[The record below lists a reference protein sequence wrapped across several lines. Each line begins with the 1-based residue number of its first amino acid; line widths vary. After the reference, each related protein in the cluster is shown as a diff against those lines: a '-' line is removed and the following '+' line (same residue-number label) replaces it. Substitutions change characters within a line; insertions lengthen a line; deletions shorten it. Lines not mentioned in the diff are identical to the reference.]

1 MTHVIRDDSYPPSC
15 GKYSRKSSD
24 CRTGRASYRPVG
36 GYLRI
41 RSNFQKAHDRIGRG
55 FFFTLEKFKMNK
67 TTDTPRN
74 KQTET
79 KGKLG
84 DSMLGSE
91 ILVKALEKEGVDTIF
106 AYPGG
111 ASMELHQALTHSKQI
126 RTILPRHEQGG
137 SFAAEGYAR
146 ATGKVGV
153 CMATSGPGAT
163 NLVTGIA
170 DAYMDSIPLVTVT
183 GQVPQA
189 MIGKG
194 GFQETD
200 FYGMTLPVVKH
211 SFLVTDVTEIPTI
224 IRQAFKIANSGRP
237 GPVVVDIPKNIQQTR
252 AQAFFPDDVNIE
264 GFDPESKKISDLE
277 LNEIIG
283 LIEKSKRPLLYVG
296 GGIISADASDALR
309 KFVDATGI
317 PVTTTIM
324 GLGAFPETHKLSLRW
339 LGMHG
344 SAYANWA
351 VSGEFEKD
359 KEGNSVKVTDGSDLL
374 LALGVRFDDRVTGKV
389 EKFCE
394 NGTIVHIDIDPSE
407 INKNRT
413 VTLPIISDVKYAL
426 ERLAEM
432 VSERPLQT
440 KFDSWQNQVRD
451 WKEKAPFGY
460 HVTEEVMKSQHMKDH
475 LSGSA
480 NEVIL
485 PQMVIDE
492 LYKLTE
498 GDAILTTGVGQH
510 QMWSCQYFLSENP
523 RQVLTSAGLGAMGFG
538 YPAALGAKVARP
550 DKQVIDIDGDG
561 SFLMNVQELATAKIE
576 KIAAKA
582 IILNNQHLGMVV
594 QWEDRFYA
602 GNRGHTY
609 LGNPDDMKQIYPDY
623 VEMIKGFGLPVE
635 RVMFKRDLKAAIQR
649 MLDSDEAYVLDVV
662 VPYTEH
668 VLPFIPAGH
677 TVADMIWKE

>member
-1 MTHVIRDDSYPPSC
+1 MS
-15 GKYSRKSSD
+15 
-24 CRTGRASYRPVG
+24 
-36 GYLRI
+36 
-41 RSNFQKAHDRIGRG
+41 
-55 FFFTLEKFKMNK
+55 K
-67 TTDTPRN
+67 TTDTPKS
-74 KQTET
+74 KQAET
-79 KGKLG
+79 KGKLEA
-84 DSMLGSE
+84 SMLGSD

-111 ASMELHQALTHSKQI
+111 ASMEFHQALTRSKQI

-170 DAYMDSIPLVTVT
+170 DAYMDSIPLVAVT

-211 SFLVTDVTEIPTI
+211 SFLITDITEIPAVVK
-224 IRQAFKIANSGRP
+224 QAFKIASSGRP
-237 GPVVVDIPKNIQQTR
+237 GPVVIDVPKNIQQTR
-252 AQAFFPDDVNIE
+252 AQVLFPDKVNIE
-264 GFDPESKKISDLE
+264 GFNPESKRISDIE

-296 GGIISADASDALR
+296 GGIISAHASDALR
-309 KFVDATGI
+309 KLVDATGI

-324 GLGAFPETHKLSLRW
+324 GLGAFPETHELSLRW

-359 KEGNSVKVTDGSDLL
+359 KKGNSVKVADGADLL

-394 NGTIVHIDIDPSE
+394 HGTIVHIDIDPSE
-407 INKNRT
+407 INKNRK
-413 VTLPIISDVKYAL
+413 VTLPIVSDVKYAL

-432 VSERPLQT
+432 TSERPLQT
-440 KFDSWQNQVRD
+440 KFDAWQKQVGI
-451 WKEKAPFGY
+451 WKKKAPFSY
-460 HVTEEVMKSQHMKDH
+460 KVTEEVIKSQHMKDH
-475 LSGSA
+475 LSGSE

-485 PQMVIDE
+485 PQMVIEE

-510 QMWSCQYFLSENP
+510 QMWSCQYFLSDNP

-594 QWEDRFYA
+594 QWEDRFYDS
-602 GNRGHTY
+602 NRGHTY

-623 VEMIKGFGLPVE
+623 VGMIKGFGLPVE
-635 RVMFKRDLKAAIQR
+635 RVMYKRDLKAALQR
-649 MLDSDEAYVLDVV
+649 MLESDEAYVLDVV

>member
-1 MTHVIRDDSYPPSC
+1 MS
-15 GKYSRKSSD
+15 
-24 CRTGRASYRPVG
+24 
-36 GYLRI
+36 
-41 RSNFQKAHDRIGRG
+41 
-55 FFFTLEKFKMNK
+55 E
-67 TTDTPRN
+67 TTETKKNP
-74 KQTET
+74 QTET
-79 KGKLG
+79 KGELG
-84 DSMLGSE
+84 PSLLGCE
-91 ILVKALEKEGVDTIF
+91 ILVRALEREGVDTIF

-111 ASMELHQALTHSKQI
+111 ASMEFHQALTRSQQI

-137 SFAAEGYAR
+137 VFAAEGYAR
-146 ATGKVGV
+146 ATGKAGV

-170 DAYMDSIPLVTVT
+170 DAYMDSIPLVSIT

-211 SFLVTDVTEIPTI
+211 SFLVTDINEIPTVVK
-224 IRQAFKIANSGRP
+224 QAFKIATSGRP
-237 GPVVVDIPKNIQQTR
+237 GPVVVDVPKNIQQTR
-252 AQAFFPDDVNIE
+252 AQVFFPDEVDIK
-264 GFDPESKKISDLE
+264 GFDPESKKASDLE
-277 LNEIIG
+277 LNEIVG
-283 LIEKSKRPLLYVG
+283 LIEKSERPVLYVG
-296 GGIISADASDALR
+296 GGIISADASEALR
-309 KFVDATGI
+309 KLVDATGI
-317 PVTTTIM
+317 PVTSTVM
-324 GLGAFPETHKLSLRW
+324 GLGAFPETHELSLRW

-344 SAYANWA
+344 SAYSNWA

-359 KEGNSVKVTDGSDLL
+359 AEGNPVKIADGADLL
-374 LALGVRFDDRVTGKV
+374 LACGVRFDDRVTGKV

-394 NGTIVHIDIDPSE
+394 HGTIVHIDIDSSE
-407 INKNRT
+407 INKNRK
-413 VTLPIISDVKYAL
+413 VALPVVSDVKYAL

-432 VSERPLQT
+432 ITERPLQNDFANW
-440 KFDSWQNQVRD
+440 KKQVAA

-460 HVTEEVMKSQHMKDH
+460 RVTEEVMQSQHMKDH
-475 LSGSA
+475 LAGSES
-480 NEVIL
+480 EVIL
-485 PQMVIDE
+485 PQMVIEE
-492 LYKLTE
+492 LYKLTG

-510 QMWSCQYFLSENP
+510 QMWGCQYFLSDNP

-550 DKQVIDIDGDG
+550 DKEVIDIDGDG

-594 QWEDRFYA
+594 QWEDRFYDS
-602 GNRGHTY
+602 NRGHTY

-635 RVMFKRDLKAAIQR
+635 RVMYKRDLKAALQR
-649 MLDSDEAYVLDVV
+649 MLESDEAYVLDVV